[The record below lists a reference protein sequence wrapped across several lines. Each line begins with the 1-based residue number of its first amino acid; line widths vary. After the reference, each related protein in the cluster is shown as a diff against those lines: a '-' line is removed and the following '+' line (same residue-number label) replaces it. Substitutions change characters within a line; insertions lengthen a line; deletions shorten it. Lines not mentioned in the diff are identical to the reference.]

1 MDLRLE
7 TVEGVSETH
16 TSEIEDLQNAYTSLT
31 ERINTMEAQQNGMY
45 MRDRER
51 SIQLQTEINEF
62 ITPKSQ

>member
-1 MDLRLE
+1 ME

-16 TSEIEDLQNAYTSLT
+16 TSEIEDLQNSYTSLT

-45 MRDRER
+45 KRDRER
-51 SIQLQTEINEF
+51 TIQLQTEINEF

>member
-1 MDLRLE
+1 ME

-16 TSEIEDLQNAYTSLT
+16 TSEIEDLQNSYTSLT

-45 MRDRER
+45 MRDKER